1 MKRFAFV
8 TILVLAAVTLIATA
22 TLPPAAGAAEK
33 LWPKGAPTVFVGFGA
48 GGGTDTSVRPLIVE
62 MQKIIGE
69 TINVVNMP
77 GAASALAAEHVMG
90 LPNDG
95 YSMFAT
101 GTGCYGGFLVKD
113 TAPHALPEKWTGFYP
128 FQGPAAMLV
137 NPAKSGINTL
147 DEAIARLKAG
157 KANVGV
163 ADFGNGPHVLME
175 AFASLAEIKDPNYV
189 TFGGDKNVTVAVVAG
204 EVEIGVITFSAG
216 IDFARKGDVKV
227 LFLNQ
232 STPLTL
238 DSGTVCPA
246 ITDVFP
252 KAGNLPMLSESWPIL
267 IRRDAPKAVIDRLEQ
282 AYREAVKQP
291 AIVDYAKQNG
301 MKIVALSGEEAAKL
315 ADYQFTAY
323 AWILWRTGVAKND
336 PDTKMDPAKAGLPP
350 LDQWNWD
357 KVKAKYGY

>member
-1 MKRFAFV
+1 MRRFAFV
-8 TILVLAAVTLIATA
+8 TTLALTVLTLLAASL
-22 TLPPAAGAAEK
+22 PAAAADK
-33 LWPKGAPTVFVGFGA
+33 LWSKGAPTVYVGFGA
-48 GGGTDTSVRPLIVE
+48 GGGTDTSVRPVVIK
-62 MQKIIGE
+62 MQEHIGE

-77 GAASALAAEHVMG
+77 GAASAVAAEHVMG

-101 GTGCYGGFLVKD
+101 GTGCYGGFLVQG
-113 TAPHALPEKWTGFYP
+113 TAPNALPWKWTGFYAV
-128 FQGPAAMLV
+128 QGPAAMLV

-163 ADFGNGPHVLME
+163 AGFGNGPHVLME
-175 AFASLAEIKDPNYV
+175 AFAGLAGIKNINYV
-189 TFGGDKNVTVAVVAG
+189 TFDGDRNVTVGVIAG
-204 EVEIGVITFSAG
+204 DVEIGVVTFSAG
-216 IDFARKGDVKV
+216 IDFARSGDVKV

-246 ITDVFP
+246 ITEVYP
-252 KAGNLPMLSESWPIL
+252 KAGNMPLLSESWPVL
-267 IRRDAPKAVIDRLEQ
+267 IRRDAPKGIIDRLEK
-282 AYREAVKQP
+282 AFRWAVEQP
-291 AIVDYAKQNG
+291 EIIKYAKEKG
-301 MKIVALSGEEAAKL
+301 MKVVALSGEEAAKL

-323 AWILWRTGVAKND
+323 AWILWRSGLAQV
-336 PDTKMDPAKAGLPP
+336 DPAKSNLIP
-350 LDQWNWD
+350 LEQWSWD